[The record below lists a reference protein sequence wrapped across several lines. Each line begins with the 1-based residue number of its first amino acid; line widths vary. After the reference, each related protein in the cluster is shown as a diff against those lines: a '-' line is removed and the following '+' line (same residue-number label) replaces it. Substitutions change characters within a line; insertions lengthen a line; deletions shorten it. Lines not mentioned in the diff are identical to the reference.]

1 VINIKS
7 GGAEMHRRFFILT
20 GQHAVTVNQNLS
32 IYQVPK
38 APTFNYEARQPI
50 ALFFM
55 GSCM

>member
-1 VINIKS
+1 
-7 GGAEMHRRFFILT
+7 RFFILT